1 MIAQVRGLSAAHG
14 ARRVLER
21 VSFNLPAGRLR
32 VVLGPNGAG
41 KSTLLRALLG
51 IHKTSEGEVLLDGK
65 PVSSL
70 GPRKVAQQVAW
81 VPQHFDDSSG
91 FSALEVAL
99 MGRTPHAG
107 LFGLTSKNEQTKAS
121 ELLSSL
127 GLPGVELRAIN
138 TLSGGEQRLVLLAR
152 ALLQSPKLLL
162 LDEPTAFLDLRHQ
175 VTLLERLRQCAR
187 EGLAVLAVLHDVNLA
202 AAYADDVLLLKA
214 GKVTADGERQD
225 VLTSPV
231 LEALYEVPVVR
242 GEVEGQALFAPRM
255 R

>member
-1 MIAQVRGLSAAHG
+1 MILSVRNLSASHG
-14 ARRVLER
+14 ERRVLQD
-21 VSFNLPAGRLR
+21 VSFEVPAGRLR

-51 IHKTSEGEVLLDGK
+51 IHKHVSGELLLEGEAVAK
-65 PVSSL
+65 L
-70 GPRKVAQQVAW
+70 GPRKAAQKIAW
-81 VPQHFDDSSG
+81 VPQHFDDASG
-91 FSALEVAL
+91 FTALEVTL

-107 LFGLTSKNEQTKAS
+107 LFALTSKQDEARAKS
-121 ELLSSL
+121 LLESL
-127 GLPGVELRAIN
+127 GLPHVDGRPIN

-175 VTLLERLRQCAR
+175 VTLLERLRTCAR
-187 EGLAVLAVLHDVNLA
+187 DGMAVLAVLHDVNLA
-202 AAYADDVLLLKA
+202 AAYADDILLLKA
-214 GKVTADGERQD
+214 GKVVADGEREK
-225 VLTSPV
+225 VLTSPA
-231 LEALYEVPVVR
+231 LEALYELPVVR